1 MDKGGISM
9 VHFFQLLSS
18 AGLLLIL
25 SKLLLNEK
33 FKLLL
38 DLSITV
44 ALTLII
50 TSISYF
56 FSVNE
61 GSLGIVYLVGLFAY
75 FFMMNKKIVINI
87 LSLSASMIIAIL
99 ADMLSI
105 TLISM
110 VVGISSV
117 EADKLRSEPFA
128 YFASFLFMVAI
139 ALALAYLIRI
149 LLSKSRNLIQLF
161 QRNELPTLLGV
172 IAVAAFL
179 FLYWLT
185 FTVVSYTTI
194 SRAILLMIM
203 MVIVG
208 AILVASLF
216 FIKSKTSVIEL
227 KSKENELTQLRM
239 YTNEI
244 ESMQQE
250 IRKFKHD
257 YMNILASLSGYIEQ
271 NNMAGLKKYFD
282 EKIMTFSVQKD
293 SIDKTVDRLIYVEQ
307 EELKGLLA
315 MKVIR
320 AQEAG
325 VKVEIDMVEKVK
337 FHMDIVDLCRIVGIF
352 VDNAIEAAALSTEKT
367 IAIGMVNVDE
377 KALLI
382 VTNTVAEMVPIYKLR
397 EKGFTTKGNNHGLGL
412 EIVRGILKSYPNVN
426 NDMKFENQMFTQVL
440 EVRVEH

>member
-1 MDKGGISM
+1 
-9 VHFFQLLSS
+9 
-18 AGLLLIL
+18 
-25 SKLLLNEK
+25 
-33 FKLLL
+33 
-38 DLSITV
+38 
-44 ALTLII
+44 
-50 TSISYF
+50 
-56 FSVNE
+56 
-61 GSLGIVYLVGLFAY
+61 
-75 FFMMNKKIVINI
+75 
-87 LSLSASMIIAIL
+87 
-99 ADMLSI
+99 
-105 TLISM
+105 
-110 VVGISSV
+110 
-117 EADKLRSEPFA
+117 
-128 YFASFLFMVAI
+128 
-139 ALALAYLIRI
+139 
-149 LLSKSRNLIQLF
+149 
-161 QRNELPTLLGV
+161 
-172 IAVAAFL
+172 
-179 FLYWLT
+179 
-185 FTVVSYTTI
+185 
-194 SRAILLMIM
+194 MIM

>member
-1 MDKGGISM
+1 M

-18 AGLLLIL
+18 AGLFLVL
-25 SKLLLNEK
+25 SKLLQKEK
-33 FKLLL
+33 FRLVL

-61 GSLGIVYLVGLFAY
+61 SSLGIVYLVGLFAY
-75 FFMMNKKIVINI
+75 FYTINKKIVINI
-87 LSLSASMIIAIL
+87 LSLSVSMIIAIL

-117 EADKLRSEPFA
+117 ETDKLRSEPVA
-128 YFASFLFMVAI
+128 YFGSFLFMVAI
-139 ALALAYLIRI
+139 ALAMAYLIRI
-149 LLSKSRNLIQLF
+149 LFSKSRDMIQLF

-194 SRAILLMIM
+194 SRVILLIIM

-208 AILVASLF
+208 TILVASLF

-227 KSKENELTQLRM
+227 KSKENELTQLKM
-239 YTNEI
+239 YTSEI

-257 YMNILASLSGYIEQ
+257 YMNILSSLSGYIEQ
-271 NNMAGLKKYFD
+271 DNMIGLKKYFD

-315 MKVIR
+315 MKAIR
-320 AQEAG
+320 AQEVG

-337 FHMDIVDLCRIVGIF
+337 FQMDIVDLCRIVGIL
-352 VDNAIEAAALSTEKT
+352 VDNAIEAAALSTEKI
-367 IAIGMVNVDE
+367 IAIGMVNVGE

-382 VTNTVAEMVPIYKLR
+382 VTNTVADMVPIYKLR
-397 EKGFTTKGNNHGLGL
+397 EKGFTTKGNGHGLGL
-412 EIVRGILKSYPNVN
+412 EIVRSILKSYPNVN

-440 EVRVEH
+440 EVRAEH

>member
-1 MDKGGISM
+1 M

-18 AGLLLIL
+18 AGLLLAL
-25 SKLLLNEK
+25 SKLLLKER

-38 DLSITV
+38 DVSITV
-44 ALTLII
+44 ALTMII
-50 TSISYF
+50 TLVSYF
-56 FSVNE
+56 FNVNE
-61 GSLGIVYLVGLFAY
+61 SSLGIVYLVGLFVY
-75 FFMMNKKIVINI
+75 FYTINKKVVINI
-87 LSLSASMIIAIL
+87 LCLSASMIIAIL

-117 EADKLRSEPFA
+117 GTDKLRSEPSA
-128 YFASFLFMVAI
+128 YFASFLFMVSI
-139 ALALAYLIRI
+139 ALGMV
-149 LLSKSRNLIQLF
+149 LLVSVFFSKSRERIKLF
-161 QRNELPTLLGV
+161 NWNELPTLLGV

-194 SRAILLMIM
+194 SRAILLIIM

-227 KSKENELTQLRM
+227 KSKENELTQLKM

-271 NNMAGLKKYFD
+271 GNMAGLKKYFD

-293 SIDKTVDRLIYVEQ
+293 GIDKTVDRLIYVEQ

-315 MKVIR
+315 MKAIR

-325 VKVEIDMVEKVK
+325 VKVEIDMVEKVR

-367 IAIGMVNVDE
+367 IAIGMVNVAE
-377 KALLI
+377 RSLLI
-382 VTNTVAEMVPIYKLR
+382 VTNTVADMVPIFKLR
-397 EKGFTTKGNNHGLGL
+397 EKGFTTKGNSHGLGL
-412 EIVRGILKSYPNVN
+412 EIVRSILKSYPNVN

-440 EVRVEH
+440 EVREAQ

>member
-1 MDKGGISM
+1 M

>member
-1 MDKGGISM
+1 M

-282 EKIMTFSVQKD
+282 EKIMTFSVQND

-426 NDMKFENQMFTQVL
+426 NDMKFENQMFTQLL
-440 EVRVEH
+440 EVRAEH

>member
-1 MDKGGISM
+1 M

-18 AGLLLIL
+18 AGLFLVL
-25 SKLLLNEK
+25 SKLLLKEK
-33 FKLLL
+33 FKLIL

-44 ALTLII
+44 GLTLII

-56 FSVNE
+56 FNVNE
-61 GSLGIVYLVGLFAY
+61 SSLGIVYLVGLFVY
-75 FFMMNKKIVINI
+75 FYTINKKIVINI

-117 EADKLRSEPFA
+117 ETDKLRSEPVA

-149 LLSKSRNLIQLF
+149 LFSKSRDMLQLF
-161 QRNELPTLLGV
+161 QRNELPTLLGF

-194 SRAILLMIM
+194 SRAILLIIM

-216 FIKSKTSVIEL
+216 FVKSKTSVIEL

-271 NNMAGLKKYFD
+271 DNMAGLKKYFD

-315 MKVIR
+315 MKAIR
-320 AQEAG
+320 AQELG

-337 FHMDIVDLCRIVGIF
+337 FHMDIVDLCRVVGIF

-367 IAIGMVNVDE
+367 IAIGMVNVEE

-382 VTNTVAEMVPIYKLR
+382 VTNTVAEMAPIYKLR
-397 EKGFTTKGNNHGLGL
+397 EKGFTTKGNSHGLGL

-440 EVRVEH
+440 EIRAEH

>member
-1 MDKGGISM
+1 M

-38 DLSITV
+38 DLSFTV

-75 FFMMNKKIVINI
+75 FFMINKKIVINI

-117 EADKLRSEPFA
+117 ETDKLRSEPVA

-282 EKIMTFSVQKD
+282 EKIMIFSVQKD

-315 MKVIR
+315 MKAIR

-440 EVRVEH
+440 EVGAEH

>member
-1 MDKGGISM
+1 M

-18 AGLLLIL
+18 AGLFLVL
-25 SKLLLNEK
+25 SKLLLKEK
-33 FKLLL
+33 FKLIL

-44 ALTLII
+44 GLTLII

-56 FSVNE
+56 FNVNE
-61 GSLGIVYLVGLFAY
+61 SSLGIVYLVGLFAY
-75 FFMMNKKIVINI
+75 FYTINKKFVINI

-117 EADKLRSEPFA
+117 ETDKLRSEPVA

-149 LLSKSRNLIQLF
+149 LFSKSRDMLQLF
-161 QRNELPTLLGV
+161 QRNELPTLLGF

-194 SRAILLMIM
+194 SRAILLIIM

-216 FIKSKTSVIEL
+216 FVKSKTSVIEL

-271 NNMAGLKKYFD
+271 DNMAGLKKYFD

-315 MKVIR
+315 MKAIR
-320 AQEAG
+320 AQELG

-337 FHMDIVDLCRIVGIF
+337 FHMDIVDLCRVVGIF

-367 IAIGMVNVDE
+367 IAIGMVNVEE

-397 EKGFTTKGNNHGLGL
+397 EKGFTTKGNSHGLGL

-440 EVRVEH
+440 EIRAEH